1 MISLLTKGGSGIV
14 REKKA
19 GERRQPSPMELIL
32 RVSRTHK
39 RLVDRRI
46 AELGIHGGQ
55 HHMLMMLSRLGQMP
69 AQNELARRMDI
80 SPASAANMLKRLE
93 TGGYIRRWAGSSDG
107 RCNEVRITAKGGEV
121 VEQSMRI
128 FEGVDARMFEGFT
141 AAESESLRDALQR
154 VLENLRK
161 MEEEI
166 GCGEDEP
173 RTNEEGNETRP

>member
-107 RCNEVRITAKGGEV
+107 RCASPQRA
-121 VEQSMRI
+121 
-128 FEGVDARMFEGFT
+128 ARWWSSPCASSKAWT
-141 AAESESLRDALQR
+141 RACSR
-154 VLENLRK
+154 VLQPRRARACGTRFS
-161 MEEEI
+161 
-166 GCGEDEP
+166 GCWKI
-173 RTNEEGNETRP
+173 